1 MKIDTLNTITMKN
14 LLFLIFTFTLFNLN
28 AQKLNNKQLQ
38 KFVDSLN
45 ENVEMIQNN
54 RLNLSELSD
63 TESDEF
69 YDMEIETFLSPFWNY
84 DFEILEPFNIAENGD
99 LSMKVKYLPED
110 DEAFIYS
117 VKGNL
122 KDLERAVEDIY
133 FILEF
138 SDGTLLETYEY
149 LDSGKTEQRNDMLIH
164 FGIDQNDLMK
174 SAQKAGI
181 QTDDY

>member
-1 MKIDTLNTITMKN
+1 MKN
-14 LLFLIFTFTLFNLN
+14 LLFLIFTLALFNLN
-28 AQKLNNKQLQ
+28 AQNLNQKQLQ

-45 ENVEMIQNN
+45 ENIEMIHNN
-54 RLNLSELSD
+54 RLNLSKLNDIDSE
-63 TESDEF
+63 EF
-69 YDMEIETFLSPFWNY
+69 YDLEIKTFLSPFWDY
-84 DFEILEPFNIAENGD
+84 DFEILEPFSIAENGD
-99 LSMKVKYLPED
+99 LSMKVKYFPAD

-138 SDGTLLETYEY
+138 YDGTLQETYEY
-149 LDSGKTEQRNDMLIH
+149 MDSGKTEERNDMLIH
-164 FGIDQNDLMK
+164 FGIDQNNLMK

-181 QTDDY
+181 DTDDY